1 MRESDPVFELPV
13 HLERKLREDAAL
25 AGIEARADTVPPE
38 RIDFHCM
45 RTTTA
50 TLCVEAGIAPKV
62 AQQILQH
69 KTIEQTLE
77 VYARL
82 RPEFLGRE
90 LEKLPVPRVGIARRD
105 SS

>member
-1 MRESDPVFELPV
+1 MFDLPV

-25 AGIEARADTVPPE
+25 AGIEARTDVVPPE
-38 RIDFHCM
+38 RIDFHCL

-50 TLCVEAGIAPKV
+50 TLCVEAGLSPKV
-62 AQQILQH
+62 TQQILQH
-69 KTIEQTLE
+69 RTIEQTLE

-90 LEKLPVPRVGIARRD
+90 LEKLPRPRVAGTVATGRAG
-105 SS
+105 